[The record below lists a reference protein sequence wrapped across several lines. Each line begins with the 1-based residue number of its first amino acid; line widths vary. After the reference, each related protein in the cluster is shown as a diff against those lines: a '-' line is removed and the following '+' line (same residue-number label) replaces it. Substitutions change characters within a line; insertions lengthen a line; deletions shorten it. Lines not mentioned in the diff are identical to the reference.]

1 MARPEEMLA
10 TPEPYRPFRPIPNPD
25 NPVLVTEAQIRAQLT
40 LLATNLAPIIRAQNN
55 PILMR
60 IANGGLMF
68 GDDLATELRKIDPEL
83 QFEEATIRYRSRRGV
98 GDESDQR
105 PLLDETEYPYPDVEG
120 RNVMFIDDVLD
131 SQFTLVVAEEEAR
144 ARGGK
149 VTDVLVAVEKESPDE
164 FKGHIRKHLLP
175 AGIRTHALVKTM
187 ALWLYK
193 YGMDNG
199 NDKTEAEDRAGR
211 EIRVNWDFENE
222 VHPGMVAKLRERF
235 QEKLN
240 QANQPRV

>member
-1 MARPEEMLA
+1 MLA

-25 NPVLVTEAQIRAQLT
+25 NPVLVTEEQIRSQLT
-40 LLATNLAPIIRAQNN
+40 QLATNLVPVIRAQNN
-55 PILMR
+55 PLLVR

-68 GDDLATELRKIDPEL
+68 GNDLAAELHKIDPEL

-105 PLLDETEYPYPDVEG
+105 PFLDEADYVYPDVEG
-120 RNVMFIDDVLD
+120 RHVMFIDDVLD
-131 SQFTLVVAEEEAR
+131 SQYTLVVAEEEAR

-164 FKGHIRKHLLP
+164 FKGHIRKHHLP
-175 AGIRTHALVKTM
+175 EGVRTHALVQTM

-211 EIRVNWDFENE
+211 EIRVNWEFENE
-222 VHPGMVAKLRERF
+222 AHPGMVAELRRRF
-235 QEKLN
+235 QEKLSRV
-240 QANQPRV
+240 NQPQV

>member
-1 MARPEEMLA
+1 MSRPEEMLP

-25 NPVLVTEAQIRAQLT
+25 NPVLVTEAEIRAQLP
-40 LLATNLAPIIRAQNN
+40 LLAKQLAPLIRAKNY
-55 PILMR
+55 PILMK

-68 GDDLATELRKIDPEL
+68 GDDLAVELRKVDPEL
-83 QFEEATIRYRSRRGV
+83 EFEEATIRYRSRRGV

-105 PLLDETEYPYPDVEG
+105 PILDETDCVYPDVDG

-131 SQFTLVVAEEEAR
+131 SQYTLVVAEEEAR

-149 VTDVLVAVEKESPDE
+149 VTDVIVAVEKESPDE
-164 FKGHIRKHLLP
+164 FKGHIRKHYLP
-175 AGIRTHALVKTM
+175 EGVRTHALVRTM

-222 VHPGMVAKLRERF
+222 DHPGMVVELRRRF
-235 QEKLN
+235 QQKLSRV
-240 QANQPRV
+240 NQPQA